1 MQRSSMRNSARSCT
15 RLVASPPWRTAQAG
29 LDQVGPTAVL
39 YRWLGLAH
47 AAEDED
53 DHDSAAERAYQQGLA
68 SAPDDL
74 GLLVC
79 YLELCL
85 RADAFD
91 YPARAGR
98 VATLRARIDELAPAG
113 SPERERV
120 DDALSWAGR
129 GYWDDLVAAAGRGE
143 LRQAESAELSDR
155 VASALRTGSTGT
167 DSSTAAGEDVREAEL
182 AAALELL
189 RGRANAPLRFLLT
202 HRTAAYVITC
212 LAALGVNRLLVT
224 TGVVTFSPWGW
235 LLWLP
240 LLAAEGKLRTA
251 RQLARQ
257 RVVARIE
264 ERHALEA
271 ALADTEDH
279 AQMPPGTADGGGQT
293 TLSAS
298 SPPTT

>member
-1 MQRSSMRNSARSCT
+1 MTSENVAEHEAVEAAAAVSAKAVDDQLIDELVT
-15 RLVASPPWRTAQAG
+15 RAQAEGLQLYAQQCSELYTAGGFAAVRRTAQAG

-53 DHDSAAERAYQQGLA
+53 DHDAAAERAYQQGLA

-98 VATLRARIDELAPAG
+98 VATLRARIDELAPAR
-113 SPERERV
+113 SPEREHV

-167 DSSTAAGEDVREAEL
+167 DSSTAAGEDRSRQQVGR
-182 AAALELL
+182 
-189 RGRANAPLRFLLT
+189 RGRNLT
-202 HRTAAYVITC
+202 KHMPT
-212 LAALGVNRLLVT
+212 
-224 TGVVTFSPWGW
+224 WGG
-235 LLWLP
+235 
-240 LLAAEGKLRTA
+240 A
-251 RQLARQ
+251 
-257 RVVARIE
+257 
-264 ERHALEA
+264 
-271 ALADTEDH
+271 
-279 AQMPPGTADGGGQT
+279 
-293 TLSAS
+293 
-298 SPPTT
+298 